1 MVQSSKKSF
10 SLNNYLKNKGEAEE
24 SKIIDYSH
32 LVDLK
37 AKIFA
42 DIFEALVGATFLASA
57 DFSRAINFSLNML
70 SSNIFQNF

>member
-1 MVQSSKKSF
+1 M
-10 SLNNYLKNKGEAEE
+10 
-24 SKIIDYSH
+24 IDYSH